1 MSAAIPRYSLS
12 LIWLLL
18 AASLFSCRVNRTRHT
33 PIFTAGSYC
42 YVAPPAA
49 AYFDSL
55 WTERLNQDTTFSTAV
70 RHRFSQRA
78 RSVAADIGVQAVLS
92 EWLQTRERLKKTH
105 SESDQI
111 RMLSL
116 RQEISDRIL
125 LATQELTSVLAEIEC
140 ERARANE
147 LKNYLQQQMDRR
159 VTRLTVYSV
168 LAGALSTVVSGT
180 LAILGAD
187 DVYIETPAM
196 AGAVLSGYWAIRALG
211 GYEEAEFLHRRN
223 YLTDIQENPTISKVY
238 PPMVWHFLTREFE
251 PDKQT
256 QTVRETILERWS
268 ELDLLDGEGTE
279 EREQNNRLLF
289 GSGGMY
295 TLEGVNLR
303 ISLIEALQ
311 NEIIIMNQELK
322 QLQQELILER

>member
-1 MSAAIPRYSLS
+1 M
-12 LIWLLL
+12 
-18 AASLFSCRVNRTRHT
+18 
-33 PIFTAGSYC
+33 
-42 YVAPPAA
+42 
-49 AYFDSL
+49 
-55 WTERLNQDTTFSTAV
+55 
-70 RHRFSQRA
+70 
-78 RSVAADIGVQAVLS
+78 AADIGVEAVLS
-92 EWLQTRERLKKTH
+92 AWLQTRQDLEKNSSEPDRIRL
-105 SESDQI
+105 
-111 RMLSL
+111 LVL

-147 LKNYLQQQMDRR
+147 LKNYLEQGIDRR

-180 LAILGAD
+180 LAIFGAD

-211 GYEEAEFLHRRN
+211 ATKKQNLSSLHRRN
-223 YLTDIQENPTISKVY
+223 HLTDIQENPPVSKVY

-251 PDKQT
+251 PDKQS
-256 QTVRETILERWS
+256 QTVRETILERWK
-268 ELDLLDGEGTE
+268 ELDLLDDEGTE

-289 GSGGMY
+289 GPGGRY
-295 TLEGVNLR
+295 NLTGINRR
-303 ISLIEALQ
+303 ISLIEVLQ

-322 QLQQELILER
+322 QPQQELILER

>member
-1 MSAAIPRYSLS
+1 MSARISRFTLAAA
-12 LIWLLL
+12 WLLM
-18 AASLFSCRVNRTRHT
+18 AAGLFGCRVNRTRQT
-33 PIFTAGSYC
+33 PIFTAENYC
-42 YVAPPAA
+42 YVTPPAA
-49 AYFDSL
+49 VYFDSL
-55 WTERLNQDTTFSTAV
+55 WTERLTRDTTFSPSV
-70 RHRFSQRA
+70 RRRFSQRA
-78 RSVAADIGVQAVLS
+78 RSVAADIGVEAVLS
-92 EWLQTRERLKKTH
+92 AWLQTRQDLEKNSSEPDRIRL
-105 SESDQI
+105 
-111 RMLSL
+111 LVL

-147 LKNYLQQQMDRR
+147 LKNYLEQGIDRR

-180 LAILGAD
+180 LAIFGAD

-223 YLTDIQENPTISKVY
+223 HLTDIQENPPVSKVY

-251 PDKQT
+251 PDKQS
-256 QTVRETILERWS
+256 QTVRETILERWK
-268 ELDLLDGEGTE
+268 ELDLLDDEGTE

-289 GSGGMY
+289 GPGGRY
-295 TLEGVNLR
+295 NLTGINRR
-303 ISLIEALQ
+303 ISLIEVLQ